1 MTEDELINIENYLKK
16 VFKTEGF
23 CVKEG
28 NRLMIPVRFI

>member
-23 CVKEG
+23 ASKKG
-28 NRLMIPVRFI
+28 NR